1 VILPAMLSGAL
12 IGAGLLV
19 AVRGLVAP
27 PLPRL
32 DRRLAELYEAP
43 LAVGQSLIQRRWQA
57 WALQLVS
64 ANGRDLR
71 PVRRDLAVAGVTMER
86 HAVAKLTFAVAGAG
100 LPLAVAVAWSAA
112 GIAISPGAVLLL
124 ALAAG
129 AAGFFVP
136 DLLLAR
142 RAAQR
147 RRDFRYALSLF
158 LDLVVIVL
166 AGGGGVETALH
177 DSANAGSGWAFGEL
191 RRALNAARLQRSSPW
206 AALTQL
212 GDELG
217 SAELIELASSVEL
230 AGTSGARVRE
240 SLRAK
245 AISARDHELAEAE
258 SEALAAS
265 ERMGAPMVGMFVG
278 LILLIGYPAMVTV
291 LAL

>member
-1 VILPAMLSGAL
+1 MLAGATV
-12 IGAGLLV
+12 GAGLLL
-19 AVRGLVAP
+19 AAKGAFAP
-27 PLPRL
+27 PPPRL
-32 DRRLAELYEAP
+32 DRRLAELYEP
-43 LAVGQSLIQRRWQA
+43 LPTGGHSTVQRRWQS

-64 ANGRDLR
+64 AGAPDLG
-71 PVRRDLAVAGVTMER
+71 PLRRDLAVADITLER
-86 HAVAKLTFAVAGAG
+86 HAVAKLTYAVAAAG
-100 LPLAVAVAWSAA
+100 LPIVVATAWTAA
-112 GIAISPGAVLLL
+112 GIAVPIGGIGLL
-124 ALAAG
+124 ALIVGAG
-129 AAGFFVP
+129 GFFVP

-177 DSANAGSGWAFGEL
+177 DAANAGSGWGFSEL
-191 RRALNAARLQRSSPW
+191 RRSLNAARLQRSSPW
-206 AALTQL
+206 SALTRL
-212 GDELG
+212 GESLG
-217 SAELIELASSVEL
+217 APELIELASSVEL

-265 ERMGAPMVGMFVG
+265 ERMGAPMVAMFVG
-278 LILLIGYPAMVTV
+278 LILLIGYPAMAVV

>member
-1 VILPAMLSGAL
+1 MILQAMLAGATVGGG
-12 IGAGLLV
+12 ILV
-19 AVRGLVAP
+19 AARGLIAP

-32 DRRLAELYEAP
+32 ERRLVELYEP
-43 LAVGQSLIQRRWQA
+43 LPSAGHSALQHRWQA

-64 ANGRDLR
+64 ATGTDPR
-71 PVRRDLAVAGVTMER
+71 PLRRDLAVTGMNIER

-100 LPLAVAVAWSAA
+100 LPLVV
-112 GIAISPGAVLLL
+112 
-124 ALAAG
+124 ALAWGAADISVPLGATALMALAVG

-136 DLLLAR
+136 DLLLTR

-177 DSANAGSGWAFGEL
+177 DAANAGSGWAFGEL
-191 RRALNAARLQRSSPW
+191 RRALNGARLQRSSPW
-206 AALTQL
+206 AALTRL
-212 GDELG
+212 GESLG
-217 SAELIELASSVEL
+217 SSELIELASSVEL

-278 LILLIGYPAMVTV
+278 LILFIGYPAMATV

>member
-1 VILPAMLSGAL
+1 MILPAMLAGATV
-12 IGAGLLV
+12 GAGLLV
-19 AVRGLVAP
+19 AAKGVFAP
-27 PLPRL
+27 PPPRL
-32 DRRLAELYEAP
+32 DRRLAELYEPVANGGP
-43 LAVGQSLIQRRWQA
+43 STVQRRWQA
-57 WALQLVS
+57 WALQLAS
-64 ANGRDLR
+64 AGTADLR
-71 PVRRDLAVAGVTMER
+71 PLRRDLAVSGMTLER
-86 HAVAKLTFAVAGAG
+86 HAIAKLTYAVAGAG
-100 LPLAVAVAWSAA
+100 LPVVVAAVWTVA
-112 GIAISPGAVLLL
+112 GIAVPLGGVA
-124 ALAAG
+124 
-129 AAGFFVP
+129 FVAMLCGIGGYFAP

-177 DSANAGSGWAFGEL
+177 DAAGAGSGWAFNEI
-191 RRALNAARLQRSSPW
+191 RRALHAARLQRTSPW
-206 AALTQL
+206 SALTRL
-212 GDELG
+212 GENLG
-217 SAELIELASSVEL
+217 SPELIELSSSVEL

-265 ERMGAPMVGMFVG
+265 ERMGAPMVAMFVG
-278 LILLIGYPAMVTV
+278 LILLIGYPAMAVV

>member
-1 VILPAMLSGAL
+1 MILPAMLAGATV
-12 IGAGLLV
+12 GAGLLV
-19 AVRGLVAP
+19 AARGLIAP

-32 DRRLAELYEAP
+32 ERRLVELYEP
-43 LAVGQSLIQRRWQA
+43 LPVAGQSVLQRRWQT
-57 WALQLVS
+57 WALQMVS
-64 ANGRDLR
+64 ATGNDLR
-71 PVRRDLAVAGVTMER
+71 PLRRDLAVSGMTIER

-100 LPLAVAVAWSAA
+100 LPLVVAIVWSVA
-112 GIAISPGAVLLL
+112 GITVPIGAI
-124 ALAAG
+124 ALMALIAG
-129 AAGFFVP
+129 AAGFFMP

-147 RRDFRYALSLF
+147 RRDLRYALSLF

-166 AGGGGVETALH
+166 AGGGGVETALY
-177 DSANAGSGWAFGEL
+177 DAANAGSGWAFGEL
-191 RRALNAARLQRSSPW
+191 RRGLNAARLQRSSPW
-206 AALTQL
+206 AALSQL
-212 GDELG
+212 GEALG

-258 SEALAAS
+258 SEAVAAS
-265 ERMGAPMVGMFVG
+265 ERMGAPMVAMFVG
-278 LILLIGYPAMVTV
+278 LMLLIGYPAMATV

>member
-1 VILPAMLSGAL
+1 MILPAMAVGATV
-12 IGAGLLV
+12 GAGLLL
-19 AVRGLVAP
+19 AARGLIAP
-27 PLPRL
+27 PPPRL
-32 DRRLAELYEAP
+32 ERRLADLYEPPP
-43 LAVGQSLIQRRWQA
+43 LDAGSQLQDRWSA
-57 WALQLVS
+57 SALRLVS
-64 ANGRDLR
+64 ATTGDLR
-71 PVRRDLAVAGVTMER
+71 PLRRDLAVSGMTIER

-100 LPLAVAVAWSAA
+100 LPVVVAALWRVAGITVPLGGVALLAVV
-112 GIAISPGAVLLL
+112 GA
-124 ALAAG
+124 
-129 AAGFFVP
+129 AAGFFLP

-166 AGGGGVETALH
+166 AGGGGVETALY
-177 DSANAGSGWAFGEL
+177 DSANAGSGWSFSEL

-206 AALTQL
+206 AALSRL
-212 GDELG
+212 GNDLG

-258 SEALAAS
+258 AEALAAS
-265 ERMGAPMVGMFVG
+265 ERMGAPMVAMFVG

-291 LAL
+291 LAI

>member
-1 VILPAMLSGAL
+1 MILPAMLAGATV
-12 IGAGLLV
+12 GAGLLV
-19 AVRGLVAP
+19 AAKGAFAP

-32 DRRLAELYEAP
+32 DRRLAELYEP
-43 LAVGQSLIQRRWQA
+43 LPSGGESMVQRRWQS

-64 ANGRDLR
+64 AGGSDMR
-71 PVRRDLAVAGVTMER
+71 PLRRDLAVSGMTLER
-86 HAVAKLTFAVAGAG
+86 HAVAKLTYAVAGAG
-100 LPLAVAVAWSAA
+100 LPVLVAVVWSAA
-112 GIAISPGAVLLL
+112 GIAVPIGGIALLGLL
-124 ALAAG
+124 AG
-129 AAGFFVP
+129 IGGFFVP
-136 DLLLAR
+136 DVLLAR
-142 RAAQR
+142 RANQR

-166 AGGGGVETALH
+166 AGGGGVETALY
-177 DSANAGSGWAFGEL
+177 DAANAGSGWAFSEL
-191 RRALNAARLQRSSPW
+191 RRVLNAARLQRASPW
-206 AALTQL
+206 AALTRL
-212 GDELG
+212 GESLG
-217 SAELIELASSVEL
+217 SPELIELASSVEL